1 MGDQENALKDEVP
14 TEKVP
19 SLIYRPSGRSLGIIY
34 ENVTVFGAE
43 SGTDGISNLPAILF
57 KIAKWPFS
65 KLLTRKADASTKIIE
80 NVSGVLFP
88 GETLLVLGRPGSGCS
103 TALKVLANNH
113 ESFQDVR
120 GMVSYAGLES
130 KEMLEKFPSEV
141 IYVSEEDIHFPTLKV
156 KDTLG
161 FGFRLRKPASEQR
174 DDAAFADEMTDASLS
189 AMGMMHTKDT
199 IVGDAF
205 IRGLSGGER
214 KRITLG
220 EGLAVNPA
228 FGSWDNPIR
237 GLDSSSATQ
246 FLRTLR
252 SVSKSSGMSNAV
264 SIYQVSEKIYEEC
277 FDRVMVLHEGQMIFY
292 GLTSDAKQY
301 FTDLG
306 FECRNR
312 QTTPDFLTSVT
323 SPAERL
329 IREDHKASFV
339 PLTPVEM
346 AHAFRNSTHYRK
358 LLDEMERYR
367 TTVVQDQ
374 NTITQFA
381 QSVDELRS
389 KWTLGKAS
397 APTPLFKQVWVTL
410 RRHYQ
415 LLWGERRTFYAL
427 IAFNLANAL
436 INGSSY
442 YMAPKD
448 ATGSYERS
456 CALFFSLIYFCLV
469 GMAETTVTVKSR
481 DVLLKQS
488 KYGFLRPAALVIAQA
503 LADIPVAFI
512 QCLLFT
518 CCYYFTIGLVKTA
531 SAFWIFVLVVFT
543 YYSAIQSMFR
553 MLGAWSPN
561 TSIALLL
568 AGSAVPVNLLWSG
581 FSPTRPTQ
589 LRWGSWIRRIAPSPW
604 ALEALIGN
612 EFSGIDLTCHE
623 SQMVPTGSGYDD
635 LRYQTCSIVGSEKGH
650 RSVIGTTY
658 MTHQFAFS
666 RENLWRNFGILLVLW
681 FLYTL
686 LAGLG
691 LTIMT
696 RETSGSHS
704 RVFKKSKST
713 SLARHATLSDDVER
727 NSNTSSHSS
736 SISTV
741 QIDENEPIGQVSSKP
756 HGSVFS
762 FKDLS
767 YYVNVNSEEKQ
778 LLRSISGY
786 VKPGQLT
793 ALMGASGAG
802 KTTLLDTLA
811 QRNSSGRVEGQL
823 RINGKPLGPTFPRS
837 CGFVMQ
843 QDVHEPLATVREALQ
858 FSARMRQPANI
869 SDSEKMAYVENV
881 INTLDMESIADAII
895 GTPGDGKLSVEE
907 RKRITIGVELAARPS
922 ALLFLDEPTS
932 GLDSQAAFS
941 LVMFLRRVAQQGIPI
956 ICTIHQPSGVLFN
969 MFDRILLLAPGGRTV
984 FAGETGENSANVVEY
999 FQKNG
1004 AVIAANDNPAEFII
1018 SLVSSQGADSHPWSE
1033 VWNQSEERK
1042 TLDEVV
1048 SELQSDDSLANSY
1061 IADDVDTNQGEYA
1074 LPLYAQTLEVTKRHW
1089 ISVWRNGFYNFSRI
1103 WKALFIE
1110 MFIAFAFFKTKDTQ
1124 QGLQNH
1130 MVAILL
1136 LAWIIP
1142 ASCAD
1147 IQNVWFEKWAI
1158 FTAREK
1164 NGIYDWKALVSA
1176 CVAVELPWQIGT
1188 YTLIFLATYWTI
1200 GFPTTTT
1207 ATGYF
1212 YFIWLLLAIFG
1223 TTYSQLLAALFPNAT
1238 MSGHANSLIWCILM
1252 VFSGVLTPKAYMND
1266 FYRPW
1271 LFWVDPMRYF
1281 FGGSVSSALH
1291 GLRVKCGPDE
1301 LVKFDPP
1308 PGQTCGEYAARF
1320 ISQSAG
1326 YLVNETSSVNCQ
1338 YCQYS
1343 VGDDYLETLNF
1354 HYSDKW
1360 RDWAVFLGFCIT
1372 NIVLL
1377 YIVMW
1382 WNKGR
1387 LQRRV

>member
-1 MGDQENALKDEVP
+1 MGDPENALKDEVP
-14 TEKVP
+14 TEKAP

-43 SGTDGISNLPAILF
+43 SGADGISNLPTILF

-65 KLLTRKADASTKIIE
+65 KLLTRKTAASTKIKRIYQAFF
-80 NVSGVLFP
+80 SL
-88 GETLLVLGRPGSGCS
+88 
-103 TALKVLANNH
+103 
-113 ESFQDVR
+113 DVR
-120 GMVSYAGLES
+120 GMVSYAGIES

-141 IYVSEEDIHFPTLKV
+141 TYVSEEDIHFPTLKV

-174 DDAAFADEMTDASLS
+174 DDAAFADQMTDATLS

-205 IRGLSGGER
+205 IRRLSGGER

-252 SVSKSSGMSNAV
+252 SVSKSSRMSNAV

-329 IREDHKASFV
+329 IREDHRASFV

-346 AHAFRNSTHYRK
+346 AHAFRNSTQYRK

-374 NTITQFA
+374 NTITRFA

-389 KWTLGKAS
+389 KWTLGKAA

-448 ATGSYERS
+448 ATGSYEKS

-469 GMAETTVTVKSR
+469 GMAETTATVQSR

-531 SAFWIFVLVVFT
+531 SAFWIFVLIVFT

-568 AGSAVPVNLLWSG
+568 AGSAVPVSLLWSG

-604 ALEALIGN
+604 VLEALIGN
-612 EFSGIDLTCHE
+612 EFSGIDLTCPE

-650 RSVIGTTY
+650 RSVTGTTY

-704 RVFKKSKST
+704 RVFKKSKSP
-713 SLARHATLSDDVER
+713 SLARHATPSDDVER
-727 NSNTSSHSS
+727 TSNTPSHSS
-736 SISTV
+736 CISTV

-767 YYVNVNSEEKQ
+767 YYVNVNGEEKQ

-823 RINGKPLGPTFPRS
+823 KINGKPLGPTFPRS

-843 QDVHEPLATVREALQ
+843 QDVHEPLATRKDG
-858 FSARMRQPANI
+858 I
-869 SDSEKMAYVENV
+869 KMAYVENV
-881 INTLDMESIADAII
+881 INTLDMESIADALI
-895 GTPGDGKLSVEE
+895 GTPSDGKLSVEE

-969 MFDRILLLAPGGRTV
+969 MFDRILLLAPGGWTV

-1018 SLVSSQGADSHPWSE
+1018 SLVSSQGADSRPWSE

-1048 SELQSDDSLANSY
+1048 SELQSNDSLANSY
-1061 IADDVDTNQGEYA
+1061 LADDVDTNQGGYA

-1089 ISVWRNGFYNFSRI
+1089 ISVWRNGSYNFTRI

-1110 MFIAFAFFKTKDTQ
+1110 IFIAFAFFKTKDTQ

-1147 IQNVWFEKWAI
+1147 LQNVWFEKWAI
-1158 FTAREK
+1158 FTAPEK
-1164 NGIYDWKALVSA
+1164 NGIYDWKALVSV

-1188 YTLIFLATYWTI
+1188 YTLIFVATYWTT
-1200 GFPTTTT
+1200 GFPTMTT

-1238 MSGHANSLIWCILM
+1238 MSGHANSLIWCILL

-1291 GLRVKCGPDE
+1291 GLRVNCGPDE
-1301 LVKFDPP
+1301 FVKFDPP

-1326 YLVNETSSVNCQ
+1326 YLINETSSANCQ

-1360 RDWAVFLGFCIT
+1360 RDWAVFLGFCVI
-1372 NIVLL
+1372 NIALL

>member
-1 MGDQENALKDEVP
+1 
-14 TEKVP
+14 
-19 SLIYRPSGRSLGIIY
+19 
-34 ENVTVFGAE
+34 
-43 SGTDGISNLPAILF
+43 
-57 KIAKWPFS
+57 
-65 KLLTRKADASTKIIE
+65 
-80 NVSGVLFP
+80 
-88 GETLLVLGRPGSGCS
+88 
-103 TALKVLANNH
+103 
-113 ESFQDVR
+113 
-120 GMVSYAGLES
+120 
-130 KEMLEKFPSEV
+130 
-141 IYVSEEDIHFPTLKV
+141 
-156 KDTLG
+156 
-161 FGFRLRKPASEQR
+161 
-174 DDAAFADEMTDASLS
+174 
-189 AMGMMHTKDT
+189 
-199 IVGDAF
+199 
-205 IRGLSGGER
+205 
-214 KRITLG
+214 
-220 EGLAVNPA
+220 
-228 FGSWDNPIR
+228 
-237 GLDSSSATQ
+237 
-246 FLRTLR
+246 
-252 SVSKSSGMSNAV
+252 
-264 SIYQVSEKIYEEC
+264 
-277 FDRVMVLHEGQMIFY
+277 
-292 GLTSDAKQY
+292 
-301 FTDLG
+301 
-306 FECRNR
+306 
-312 QTTPDFLTSVT
+312 
-323 SPAERL
+323 
-329 IREDHKASFV
+329 
-339 PLTPVEM
+339 
-346 AHAFRNSTHYRK
+346 
-358 LLDEMERYR
+358 
-367 TTVVQDQ
+367 
-374 NTITQFA
+374 
-381 QSVDELRS
+381 
-389 KWTLGKAS
+389 
-397 APTPLFKQVWVTL
+397 
-410 RRHYQ
+410 
-415 LLWGERRTFYAL
+415 
-427 IAFNLANAL
+427 
-436 INGSSY
+436 
-442 YMAPKD
+442 
-448 ATGSYERS
+448 
-456 CALFFSLIYFCLV
+456 
-469 GMAETTVTVKSR
+469 
-481 DVLLKQS
+481 
-488 KYGFLRPAALVIAQA
+488 
-503 LADIPVAFI
+503 
-512 QCLLFT
+512 
-518 CCYYFTIGLVKTA
+518 
-531 SAFWIFVLVVFT
+531 
-543 YYSAIQSMFR
+543 
-553 MLGAWSPN
+553 
-561 TSIALLL
+561 
-568 AGSAVPVNLLWSG
+568 
-581 FSPTRPTQ
+581 
-589 LRWGSWIRRIAPSPW
+589 
-604 ALEALIGN
+604 
-612 EFSGIDLTCHE
+612 
-623 SQMVPTGSGYDD
+623 
-635 LRYQTCSIVGSEKGH
+635 
-650 RSVIGTTY
+650 
-658 MTHQFAFS
+658 
-666 RENLWRNFGILLVLW
+666 
-681 FLYTL
+681 
-686 LAGLG
+686 
-691 LTIMT
+691 
-696 RETSGSHS
+696 
-704 RVFKKSKST
+704 
-713 SLARHATLSDDVER
+713 
-727 NSNTSSHSS
+727 
-736 SISTV
+736 
-741 QIDENEPIGQVSSKP
+741 
-756 HGSVFS
+756 
-762 FKDLS
+762 
-767 YYVNVNSEEKQ
+767 
-778 LLRSISGY
+778 
-786 VKPGQLT
+786 
-793 ALMGASGAG
+793 
-802 KTTLLDTLA
+802 
-811 QRNSSGRVEGQL
+811 
-823 RINGKPLGPTFPRS
+823 
-837 CGFVMQ
+837 
-843 QDVHEPLATVREALQ
+843 
-858 FSARMRQPANI
+858 
-869 SDSEKMAYVENV
+869 
-881 INTLDMESIADAII
+881 
-895 GTPGDGKLSVEE
+895 
-907 RKRITIGVELAARPS
+907 
-922 ALLFLDEPTS
+922 
-932 GLDSQAAFS
+932 
-941 LVMFLRRVAQQGIPI
+941 MFLRRVAQQGIPI